1 MGKEIS
7 LRDSGFAR
15 LYDLIEEFV
24 LLLEEC
30 TLCAHLYTGK
40 FLNYFL
46 TVKQL
51 VLFCFFFFASV
62 CYNNP
67 CVESIMSRNPE
78 INYGCIGPLWLF
90 CVHFYMQLPWTSWCP
105 LFLLS

>member
-1 MGKEIS
+1 MGPRGCKPQRIMGKEIS

-51 VLFCFFFFASV
+51 VFFFFLPLSV
-62 CYNNP
+62 TTTP
-67 CVESIMSRNPE
+67 V
-78 INYGCIGPLWLF
+78 
-90 CVHFYMQLPWTSWCP
+90 
-105 LFLLS
+105 LSL